1 MDNYIPR
8 VIDSEVERGLRSAG
22 ALVIKGPRACGK
34 TRTALQHALS
44 AIQLD
49 RDTPEAAVARM
60 QPAEALRGER
70 PRLIDEWQAAPGVW
84 NEVRHAVDDS
94 HLKGQFILT
103 GSATPDEVA
112 HRHSGAGRIR
122 SVVMRTL
129 SLREKGVEAEPVSLA
144 RIIDGTQEP
153 TQGSKLTVPDYA
165 SHLVAGG
172 FPELFSLDPADAQ
185 EAMESYLLEMSEHD
199 YPDLVG
205 PRRDPRLFRNFLLGY
220 AGLIAQP
227 ATAAAIRRRIGELSG
242 AHTPPSPETV
252 NVLHDFATRLFL
264 VEDQPAWSPSV
275 RSKTTLVQMPKRHL
289 ADPGLAAALL
299 AVDPDYLLRDLET
312 LGIFFESLVVHDLRV
327 YAQALRSRGV
337 FHLRDTKG
345 REEIDAVVEL
355 RDGRWLGF
363 EVKLSHHAIDGAAA
377 HLKAAAAKVV
387 PEAAALLVIVPTGP
401 AFRRADGVWVVPL
414 AALAP

>member
-1 MDNYIPR
+1 MT
-8 VIDSEVERGLRSAG
+8 GL
-22 ALVIKGPRACGK
+22 KK
-34 TRTALQHALS
+34 
-44 AIQLD
+44 
-49 RDTPEAAVARM
+49 
-60 QPAEALRGER
+60 
-70 PRLIDEWQAAPGVW
+70 
-84 NEVRHAVDDS
+84 
-94 HLKGQFILT
+94 
-103 GSATPDEVA
+103 
-112 HRHSGAGRIR
+112 
-122 SVVMRTL
+122 
-129 SLREKGVEAEPVSLA
+129 
-144 RIIDGTQEP
+144 P
-153 TQGSKLTVPDYA
+153 TQGSKLTVADYA

-227 ATAAAIRRRIGELSG
+227 ATAAAIRRRMGELSG

-299 AVDPDYLLRDLET
+299 AVSPDYLLRDLEM

-337 FHLRDTKG
+337 FHLRDTKA

-355 RDGRWLGF
+355 HDGRWLGF

-401 AFRRADGVWVVPL
+401 AFRRANGVWVVPL
-414 AALAP
+414 AALVP